1 MASGMKSF
9 LLDCL
14 DSDGLHSIIEV
25 DYGIKGWA
33 IIIKLRQR
41 IHSTGG
47 YYCIWNDRV
56 ARVFA
61 SDNAKVSAGLVQEV
75 VSAAL
80 TEECG
85 IFDKGMYEK
94 YGILTSAECQQS
106 WYEYAK
112 RRKVVF
118 DKPEYVLP
126 DCASFL
132 ESADNSGKN
141 ASKKG
146 KNASNSDTIQFNTI
160 QDNGSEG
167 NATPPPAPLPDR
179 NSLVQQYGERAV
191 KQYELKYQDWQQRK
205 NIYGG
210 ISYPEIAKWMLQ
222 DGVPDATASS
232 ADIEE
237 LMDEIRAQYQ

>member
-94 YGILTSAECQQS
+94 YGILTSVECQQG

-146 KNASNSDTIQFNTI
+146 KNASNSGTIQFNTI

-167 NATPPPAPLPDR
+167 NAAPPPAPLPDR
-179 NSLVQQYGERAV
+179 KSLVQQYGERAI
-191 KQYELKYQDWQQRK
+191 KQYELKYQSWQQHK
-205 NIYGG
+205 GLSGG
-210 ISYPEIAKWMLQ
+210 ISYLKIAQWLLD
-222 DGVPDATASS
+222 DGVPEYHEDDS
-232 ADIEE
+232 